1 MVKKN
6 SLTKSSF
13 IISKILFIDPFLSK
27 FQIEHMK
34 MITDSTFSFSLPL
47 GLFLTF
53 LHTQFSSVQ
62 LLSRVW
68 LFATPWT
75 TAHQASLSISDSWSP
90 PKPISIESVMPFNHL
105 ILCHPLL
112 FLPSIFPSIRVF
124 SNKSA
129 LCIRW
134 PNIGVSASTSLLPM
148 NIQDWSPCIPRDSQA
163 SSPTPQF
170 KSINSLVLSFLYSPN
185 LTSIRDHWENHNLDE
200 MDLFWQ
206 SNPGAMRPISAE
218 ASRG

>member
-62 LLSRVW
+62 LLSRV
-68 LFATPWT
+68 
-75 TAHQASLSISDSWSP
+75 
-90 PKPISIESVMPFNHL
+90 
-105 ILCHPLL
+105 
-112 FLPSIFPSIRVF
+112 
-124 SNKSA
+124 
-129 LCIRW
+129 
-134 PNIGVSASTSLLPM
+134 
-148 NIQDWSPCIPRDSQA
+148 
-163 SSPTPQF
+163 
-170 KSINSLVLSFLYSPN
+170 
-185 LTSIRDHWENHNLDE
+185 
-200 MDLFWQ
+200 
-206 SNPGAMRPISAE
+206 
-218 ASRG
+218 